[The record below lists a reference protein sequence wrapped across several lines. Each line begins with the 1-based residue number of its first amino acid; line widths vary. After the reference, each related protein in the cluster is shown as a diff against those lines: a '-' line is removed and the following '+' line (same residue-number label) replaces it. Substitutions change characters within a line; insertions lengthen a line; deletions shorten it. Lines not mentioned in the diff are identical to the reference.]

1 MKRKLKKKSKKKKVK
16 NTRRKTSKS
25 AKKKITKDQ
34 EDVESILKRVREEIA
49 PWPQALITMASILQ
63 DKETGVNV

>member
-1 MKRKLKKKSKKKKVK
+1 MKRKSKKKKVK
-16 NTRRKTSKS
+16 KTKRKSSKS

-63 DKETGVNV
+63 DEETDVNV